1 MEHSPSATIVARGI
15 CHAHTPPKDE
25 DSRRL
30 RRGNAYEFTR
40 ETTLLKH
47 VRGLVTVDE
56 ERSSLE
62 PDLSTSQ
69 GLDGEKA
76 APQLFPG
83 NVTSGDLEG
92 NVLPALASDD
102 SYGGSI
108 PSRSYDS
115 DEDLQIQAE
124 SLDIVEHDQATM
136 HTALGDFGLTP
147 YAMGLAS
154 KPADPGSRS
163 DVFRKKSRINS
174 VIRGLSELQP
184 DNFDLPPV
192 ALASQLVDLFFEHVY
207 PLYPFVHRPSFMQ
220 RLNETYS
227 GGQRDIDVPW
237 QATLNLIFAFGSDY
251 LDLSLAETYT
261 MSQSFLQ
268 HATELILSVC
278 FDTTTLEVV
287 QALLL
292 LSCHLQSN
300 MQYQRVWT
308 SIGTLYRVAQSLG
321 LHMDPG
327 SWRISPIEKEIRR
340 RIWWGIY
347 SLDRFTSLKCGRPP
361 SINIESL
368 PVEAPAVVQ
377 DEQITETGI
386 MELALDSG
394 IPCSSQFF
402 NSMVQ
407 LAHIAESI
415 LVSISKDTPWSLPG
429 RNANAAET
437 AALDPIHFIVQLAIV
452 MEQEGKLRS
461 WLDNLPDHLK
471 FGAVHQSEKIR
482 RQQSMLRVRYLHT
495 RLMTHRQNLLSL
507 IQCDRKRIDS
517 LEDDF
522 LRTVVM
528 GSIRTCTQCACD
540 ITEMV
545 KNSAAAQN
553 MGPWWY
559 NVQFLFTS
567 LGILFAVQMRATITQ
582 HVDIQAVT
590 SAVDGALD
598 YLRFLGD
605 VNGVVTRC
613 RSYFESLRTRTE
625 TRKRSPRG
633 PTMNE
638 TAEADHE
645 AGLMVSGA
653 MREGDNIGLPFGM
666 NGNEF
671 DHGLDHNHHN
681 WSETN
686 FDGTENLE
694 PVTADLFL
702 DHLMTDL
709 DFDFS

>member
-1 MEHSPSATIVARGI
+1 MERNPGVSIVVSEI

-25 DSRRL
+25 GGRRL
-30 RRGNAYEFTR
+30 RRGKAFNSIR
-40 ETTLLKH
+40 GTLLLRCI
-47 VRGLVTVDE
+47 RGLVTIAE
-56 ERSSLE
+56 EGSSLDR
-62 PDLSTSQ
+62 DLSTSQ
-69 GLDGEKA
+69 GIEGEKTTL
-76 APQLFPG
+76 QFLPG
-83 NVTSGDLEG
+83 NVTSEVLESTL
-92 NVLPALASDD
+92 LPAIPSDD

-108 PSRSYDS
+108 PSLSYDS
-115 DEDLQIQAE
+115 DEELQIQAE

-136 HTALGDFGLTP
+136 HTALGDFGLTL
-147 YAMGLAS
+147 YAMGMAS

-174 VIRGLSELQP
+174 VIRGLSELHP
-184 DNFDLPPV
+184 DNFNLPPG
-192 ALASQLVDLFFEHVY
+192 ALANRLVDLFFEHVH

-227 GGQRDIDVPW
+227 GVQRDIDVPW
-237 QATLNLIFAFGSDY
+237 QATLNLVFAFGSDY
-251 LDLSLAETYT
+251 LDLTLAETYAT
-261 MSQSFLQ
+261 GQCFLQ

-278 FDTTTLEVV
+278 FDTSTLEVV
-287 QALLL
+287 QALLM

-327 SWRISPIEKEIRR
+327 SWRISPIEKELRR

-361 SINIESL
+361 AINIESL
-368 PVEAPAVVQ
+368 PVEPPAVVR

-386 MELALDSG
+386 TELVLDNG
-394 IPCSSQFF
+394 IPCSSHFF

-429 RNANAAET
+429 RNANVAET
-437 AALDPIHFIVQLAIV
+437 TALDPIHFIVQLGLV
-452 MEQEGKLRS
+452 VEQEGKLRS
-461 WLDNLPDHLK
+461 WLDSLPAHLQ
-471 FGAVHQSEKIR
+471 FEAIHQSEKIR

-507 IQCDRKRIDS
+507 IQCDRKRLDS

-522 LRTVVM
+522 LQTAVM
-528 GSIRTCTQCACD
+528 GSVRTCAQCACA

-545 KNSAAAQN
+545 KSSAATQS

-567 LGILFAVQMRATITQ
+567 LGILFAVQTRAGIAE
-582 HVDIQAVT
+582 HVDIEAVT
-590 SAVDGALD
+590 YAIDSALD
-598 YLRFLGD
+598 YLRLLGD
-605 VNGVVTRC
+605 VNGVLTRC
-613 RSYFESLRTRTE
+613 RSYFEALQARTE
-625 TRKRSPRG
+625 IKKRSPRG
-633 PTMNE
+633 PPVNE
-638 TAEADHE
+638 IITH
-645 AGLMVSGA
+645 
-653 MREGDNIGLPFGM
+653 GDQETELAVPGEMPQPKNIALPLGM
-666 NGNEF
+666 NGSGF
-671 DHGLDHNHHN
+671 HHGLDDQYD
-681 WSETN
+681 WDEAN
-686 FDGTENLE
+686 FGGIENLE
-694 PVTADLFL
+694 SETVDLFL